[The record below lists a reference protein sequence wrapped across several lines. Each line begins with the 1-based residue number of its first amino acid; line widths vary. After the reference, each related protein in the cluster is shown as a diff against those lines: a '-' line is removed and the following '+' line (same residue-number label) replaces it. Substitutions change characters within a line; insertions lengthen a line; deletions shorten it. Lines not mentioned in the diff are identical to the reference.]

1 MPAWSCTCMCVHVS
15 ACLCMCMLVCACVCR
30 AVPVCVHVVL
40 GPKSTLLH
48 IKLAPQLGQLWPW
61 QQQWQ
66 HPQHLYDP
74 LHAAAAALASG
85 AAGAA
90 APPATS
96 QLATHTQ
103 AHTDTHTLRLTQREP
118 RAAASASAFATCSA
132 QSTTTKAASTC
143 PVCPLFLPQQPLTPK
158 IFKCATTTTTAHL
171 HAARRIEPSEER
183 RLIV

>member
-1 MPAWSCTCMCVHVS
+1 MF
-15 ACLCMCMLVCACVCR
+15 LLVCACVCR

-85 AAGAA
+85 APGAA

-132 QSTTTKAASTC
+132 QSTTTKAANTC

-158 IFKCATTTTTAHL
+158 IFKCATTTTTTAHL
-171 HAARRIEPSEER
+171 HAARRIGPSEER